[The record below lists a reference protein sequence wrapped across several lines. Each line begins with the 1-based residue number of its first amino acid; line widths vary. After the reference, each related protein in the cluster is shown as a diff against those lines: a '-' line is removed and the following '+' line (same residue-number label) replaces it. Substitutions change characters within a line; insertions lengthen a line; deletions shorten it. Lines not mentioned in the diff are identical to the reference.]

1 MKMFFFSLENEISE
15 EIVDEEE
22 PEAPKPKIYNT
33 ITQTINPSTSRP
45 NHRVLA
51 YPNFNLE
58 KPVLVGQQ
66 LAGKSADATTE
77 DEDAPELQMF
87 TANEAIL
94 ADIQANIRQNYED
107 VYDENIFSKV
117 W

>member
-1 MKMFFFSLENEISE
+1 M
-15 EIVDEEE
+15 
-22 PEAPKPKIYNT
+22 
-33 ITQTINPSTSRP
+33 
-45 NHRVLA
+45 LA

-77 DEDAPELQMF
+77 DEDAPQLQMF

-107 VYDENIFSKV
+107 VYYENIFCKD
-117 W
+117 WYLIIFIIHIFQTRFWG